1 MLTNMKQKL
10 YDKGIEKYSLARVI
24 WQNLFFLIYFTIAF
38 IGMSFLQINNI
49 PIASIIY
56 VAFIGI
62 MLIFVLRKH
71 LCTHCFYYGKICN
84 TGWGKLAACL
94 FKKNSGNYKLGGK
107 LASVTWMLAMFLPII
122 GMVAALILNWFS
134 VTIALLLVVFIILS
148 VVNFSIHKK
157 SCEECK
163 MRFICPGSIAKR

>member
-1 MLTNMKQKL
+1 MKQKL
-10 YDKGIEKYSLARVI
+10 YEKGKEKYSLASAVG
-24 WQNLFFLIYFTIAF
+24 QNLFFVIYFAIAF
-38 IGMSFLQINNI
+38 IGMSFLQINNV
-49 PIASIIY
+49 PIASIAY

-94 FKKNSGNYKLGGK
+94 FKKNSGNYELGGK
-107 LASVTWMLAMFLPII
+107 LASITWMLAMFLPII
-122 GMVAALILNWFS
+122 GMVIALILNWFS
-134 VTIALLLVVFIILS
+134 ITIALLLGVFIILS

-157 SCEECK
+157 SCVKCK
-163 MRFICPGSIAKR
+163 MRFVCPGSIAKQ